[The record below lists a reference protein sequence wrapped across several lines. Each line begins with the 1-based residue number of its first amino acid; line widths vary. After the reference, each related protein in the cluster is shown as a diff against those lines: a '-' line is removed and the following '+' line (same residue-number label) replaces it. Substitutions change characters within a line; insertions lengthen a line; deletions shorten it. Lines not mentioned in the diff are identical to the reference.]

1 MKIALLGYGKMG
13 KTIEAIALK
22 RGHSI
27 VVKLDKDNASTITDA
42 ELKAAD
48 VAIEFSTPGTAF
60 ENILRCFNCGVPVVA
75 GTTGWLEKME
85 EAKKICKEKSG
96 GFFYASNFSVG
107 VNLFFRLNEKLAE
120 MMKPYYAEYRVTM
133 EEIHHIHKLD
143 SPSGTAI
150 SLARGILEKN
160 NFLKNYKDYPGEF
173 PAEFPEGELPI
184 HSKRIGEVPG
194 THSITYTSSV
204 DKITITH
211 EAFSREGFALGAV
224 MAAEFMIGKRGNF
237 GMEDLLG

>member
-22 RGHSI
+22 RGHTI
-27 VVKLDKDNASTITDA
+27 VLKLDKDNAATATDA
-42 ELKAAD
+42 ELKTAD
-48 VAIEFSTPGTAF
+48 VAIEFSTPDTAVA
-60 ENILRCFNCGVPVVA
+60 NILRCFCNNVPVVA
-75 GTTGWLEKME
+75 GTTGWLGRME
-85 EAKKICKEKSG
+85 DVKSECAANEG
-96 GFFYASNFSVG
+96 GFFYASNFSIG

-120 MMKPYYAEYRVTM
+120 MMNAYREYRVTM

-150 SLARGILEKN
+150 SLAKGILSKN
-160 NFLKNYKDYPGEF
+160 ETLKEYKDYPGEF
-173 PAEFPEGELPI
+173 PAEFPVGELPI

-194 THSITYTSSV
+194 THSINYTSAV

-224 MAAEFMIGKRGNF
+224 LAAEFMVGKKGVF

>member
-22 RGHSI
+22 RGHTI
-27 VVKLDKDNASTITDA
+27 VLKLNKETAATTTDS

-48 VAIEFSTPGTAF
+48 VAIEFSTPDTAVP
-60 ENILRCFNCGVPVVA
+60 NILRCFCNSIPVVA
-75 GTTGWLEKME
+75 GTTGWLGRMENVKTECAEKE
-85 EAKKICKEKSG
+85 G
-96 GFFYASNFSVG
+96 GFFYASNFSIG
-107 VNLFFRLNEKLAE
+107 VNLFFHLNQKLAKL
-120 MMKPYYAEYRVTM
+120 MSRYPEYRASM

-150 SLARGILEKN
+150 SLAKEILSN
-160 NFLKNYKDYPGEF
+160 NHNLKNYKDYPGEF
-173 PAEFPEGELPI
+173 PAEFPADELPV

-194 THSITYTSSV
+194 THSVNYTSAV

-211 EAFSREGFALGAV
+211 EAFNREGFAMGAV
-224 MAAEFMIGKRGNF
+224 LAAEFMVGKKGVY

>member
-22 RGHSI
+22 RGHTI
-27 VVKLDKDNASTITDA
+27 VLKLRKENTATTTDA
-42 ELKAAD
+42 QLKEAD
-48 VAIEFSTPGTAF
+48 VAIEFSTPDTAVA
-60 ENILRCFNCGVPVVA
+60 NILRCFCNNVPVVA
-75 GTTGWLEKME
+75 GTTGWLGRMADVRSECATNE
-85 EAKKICKEKSG
+85 G
-96 GFFYASNFSVG
+96 GFFYASNFSIG

-120 MMKPYYAEYRVTM
+120 MMKAYPEYKITM

-150 SLARGILEKN
+150 TLAKGILAN
-160 NFLKNYKDYPGEF
+160 NNSISAYKDYP
-173 PAEFPEGELPI
+173 AEFPSEFPSHELPI

-194 THSITYTSSV
+194 THSINYTSSV

-211 EAFSREGFALGAV
+211 EAFNREGFALGAV
-224 MAAEFMIGKRGNF
+224 LAAEFMAGKKGVY

>member
-22 RGHSI
+22 RGHTI
-27 VVKLDKDNASTITDA
+27 VLKLDKDNAATVTDA
-42 ELKAAD
+42 DLKKAD
-48 VAIEFSTPGTAF
+48 VAIEFSTPDTAVA
-60 ENILRCFNCGVPVVA
+60 NILRCFCCGVPVVA
-75 GTTGWLEKME
+75 GTTGWLGRME
-85 EAKKICKEKSG
+85 EVKSECAAQEG
-96 GFFYASNFSVG
+96 GFFYASNFSIG

-120 MMKPYYAEYRVTM
+120 MMNAYPDYRVTM

-150 SLARGILEKN
+150 SLAKGILAN
-160 NFLKNYKDYPGEF
+160 NEALKNYKDYPGEF
-173 PAEFPEGELPI
+173 PSEFPSDELPI

-194 THSITYTSSV
+194 THSINYTSSV

-224 MAAEFMIGKRGNF
+224 LAAEFMVGKKGVF

>member
-22 RGHSI
+22 RGHTI
-27 VVKLDKDNASTITDA
+27 VLKLDKDNAATTTDA

-48 VAIEFSTPGTAF
+48 VAIEFSTPDTAVA
-60 ENILRCFNCGVPVVA
+60 NILRCFCAGVPVVA
-75 GTTGWLEKME
+75 GTTGWLGRMADVRSECASRE
-85 EAKKICKEKSG
+85 G
-96 GFFYASNFSVG
+96 GFFYASNFSIG

-120 MMKPYYAEYRVTM
+120 MMKPYAGYKVTM

-150 SLARGILEKN
+150 TLAKGILSN
-160 NFLKNYKDYPGEF
+160 NDSLTDYKDYSGEF
-173 PAEFPEGELPI
+173 PSEFPAGELPI

-194 THSITYTSSV
+194 THSINYTSSV

-224 MAAEFMIGKRGNF
+224 LAAEFMVGKKGVY
-237 GMEDLLG
+237 GMEDLLGE